1 MSEQTV
7 TEGHADGPAEAV
19 VYEDAPP
26 GPWDGLRVAAPA
38 LLLGLAAL
46 GFLFWGEVTSAVRVW
61 EGSTAYSHCYF
72 VLPIALYLAWDRRE
86 SLIGLMPQPL
96 PWIAL
101 LALPMGVAWF
111 GAERLGITEGRQ
123 LVAMTLVEALFL
135 AVLGWRFFWALSAPL
150 LYLYFLVPFGAFLT
164 PMLQKLTAFFIPI
177 GLELAGVPYYMDAF
191 LIEIP
196 EGSFYVAE
204 ACAGLRFLIASVAF
218 GVLYS
223 CLIYRTLWKRALF
236 MLASIIIPII
246 ANGIRA
252 FGIVW
257 LGHILGSAEAAAADH
272 ILYGWMFFSVVII
285 LLILA
290 GMPFRE
296 DEAPLP
302 APEPDPRPMD
312 EGFGP
317 ALRPLRAALLLAVLA
332 AAGPAGA
339 MLLERQVTPPA
350 VAAVPSFATIPGCT
364 PPDARPSPAATM
376 QQVFTCGPIALT
388 VTVHVFPP
396 RVNPNRIAAVSRTL
410 TGEDSASDTAS
421 DTIRLPDH
429 TPDRW
434 RLTITEDPGWV
445 SATAF
450 WLDRQPRGG
459 GLSDRAVQARRS
471 ILGADSAPVVVGIS
485 YHSGQEIVPMRERAL
500 AEQLIRAFVAA
511 QTDLDPQIVALA
523 TAAAK

>member
-1 MSEQTV
+1 MSDQTV
-7 TEGHADGPAEAV
+7 SDSHIE
-19 VYEDAPP
+19 EDVPP

-38 LLLGLAAL
+38 LLLGLAVL
-46 GFLFWGEVTSAVRVW
+46 GMLFWSEIVSAVTVW
-61 EGSTAYSHCYF
+61 EGSTAYSHCFF
-72 VLPIALYLAWDRRE
+72 VLPIALYLAWDRKL
-86 SLIGLMPQPL
+86 SLVGRMPQPL
-96 PWIAL
+96 PWVGL
-101 LALPMGVAWF
+101 LVLPMGIAWF

-123 LVAMTLVEALFL
+123 LVAMTMVEALFL

-150 LYLYFLVPFGAFLT
+150 LYLYFLVPFGGFLT

-177 GLELAGVPYYMDAF
+177 GLGLAGIPFYMDAF

-218 GVLYS
+218 GVLYG

-236 MLASIIIPII
+236 MLASVIIPII

-257 LGHILGSAEAAAADH
+257 LGHVLGSAEAAATDH

-296 DEAPLP
+296 DEAPVPATTADPLP
-302 APEPDPRPMD
+302 EERFA
-312 EGFGP
+312 P
-317 ALRPLRAALLLAVLA
+317 ALRPLRAAALLAVLA

-339 MLLERQVTPPA
+339 MLLERQVTPPTIA
-350 VAAVPSFATIPGCT
+350 SVPQFAPVPGCLAG
-364 PPDARPSPAATM
+364 DAPAPGPTM
-376 QQVFTCGPIALT
+376 LQTYVCGQVPLN

-396 RVNPNRIAAVSRTL
+396 RVNPNRIATTTRTF
-410 TGEDSASDTAS
+410 TGEDTAS
-421 DTIRLPDH
+421 DTETDSLRLPDH

-434 RLTITEDPGWV
+434 RLAVTEEPGWV
-445 SATAF
+445 TATAL
-450 WLDRQPRGG
+450 WLDRTPRAGG
-459 GLSDRAVQARRS
+459 IADRAIQARRS
-471 ILGADSAPVVVGIS
+471 MQGADSAPVVVAVS
-485 YHSGQEIVPMRERAL
+485 YHSGRDRVNPRERDA
-500 AEQLIRAFVAA
+500 AEKTIRAFIAA
-511 QTDLDPQIVALA
+511 QNMLDQQIVALSV
-523 TAAAK
+523 AAAGK